1 MKIAGCA
8 AVAVVLVLAV
18 VAFAPSAIADDSGDK
33 VIVTRPGVVFHKVG
47 GDDIRG
53 TGVAKSIDAALE
65 SGYTPCRVCFGK
77 ELGSMQVG
85 SQRLAGG
92 GRGAVLGQA
101 SVSIPAPPT
110 STVTQP
116 FGIKFRVGDL
126 DGKKVRE
133 AVRDP
138 YQDLNTRNFA
148 VESGAFETR

>member
-116 FGIKFRVGDL
+116 FGIKFRTSDL
-126 DGKKVRE
+126 NQNKVRE